1 MIRLL
6 ALAFGLTLFL
16 PDVVLIGV
24 VMLIGIGIGRA
35 IVALADVPHP

>member
-6 ALAFGLTLFL
+6 ALTFGLTLYL
-16 PDVVLIGV
+16 PGIDLIGV

-35 IVALADVPHP
+35 IVALADIHQR

>member
-6 ALAFGLTLFL
+6 ALTIGLTLFL
-16 PDVVLIGV
+16 PDILLIGV

-35 IVALADVPHP
+35 IVALADTSQR